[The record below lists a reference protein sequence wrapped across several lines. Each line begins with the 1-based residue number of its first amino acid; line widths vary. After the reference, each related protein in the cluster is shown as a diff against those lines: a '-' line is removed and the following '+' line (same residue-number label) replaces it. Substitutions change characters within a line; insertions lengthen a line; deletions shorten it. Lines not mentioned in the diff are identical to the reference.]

1 MPLWPSNLCRHAGGR
16 AIDDAGGR
24 ECVGPDP
31 VFRLPAVAP
40 HPPIHMTNAVLELR
54 DVVKA
59 YGDRRILDGV
69 SFGVRKGET
78 KIIIGASGSG
88 KSTILKLVMGLE
100 RPDEGQIFVNGEEIT
115 QLKERDMV
123 RVRQSM
129 GMVFQESALF
139 DSLSVRENV
148 AYRLYEIGTGE
159 DEIEQRVRKGLG
171 FVGLED
177 AIDKTPAELS
187 GGMKRL
193 VALARAL
200 IGEPEIMLYD
210 EPTAGLDPVTSRKI
224 NELIIALRDINNV
237 TGVFVTHRMRDA
249 FTLATEYASNGDG
262 QVRFQ
267 SEDNFM
273 CIANTR
279 FLMLRD
285 GKIIFEGPDEV
296 LRRSNDDYIKRFL
309 A

>member
-1 MPLWPSNLCRHAGGR
+1 
-16 AIDDAGGR
+16 
-24 ECVGPDP
+24 
-31 VFRLPAVAP
+31 
-40 HPPIHMTNAVLELR
+40 MTTSAVLELR
-54 DVVKA
+54 DVVKS

-69 SFGVRKGET
+69 SFAVRRGET

-88 KSTILKLVMGLE
+88 KSTILKLAMGLE
-100 RPDEGQIFVNGEEIT
+100 RPDEGQILIDGEDIT
-115 QLKERDMV
+115 QLDERDIV
-123 RVRQSM
+123 RVRQRM

-148 AYRLYEIGTGE
+148 AYRLYELGTDE
-159 DEIEQRVRKGLG
+159 NEIEQRVRKELG

-187 GGMKRL
+187 GGMKRR

-210 EPTAGLDPVTSRKI
+210 EPTAGLDPVTSRRI
-224 NELIIALRDINNV
+224 NELIIALRDINHV

-249 FTLATEYASNGDG
+249 FTLASQYAQNGDG
-262 QVRFQ
+262 KVIFRR
-267 SEDNFM
+267 EGPDL

-279 FLMLRD
+279 FLLLRD
-285 GKIIFEGPDEV
+285 GRIIFEGPDEI
-296 LRRSNDDYIKRFL
+296 LRRSEDPYIKRFL

>member
-1 MPLWPSNLCRHAGGR
+1 
-16 AIDDAGGR
+16 
-24 ECVGPDP
+24 
-31 VFRLPAVAP
+31 
-40 HPPIHMTNAVLELR
+40 MTNNVLELK
-54 DVVKA
+54 DVVKS

-69 SFGVRKGET
+69 SFVVRRAET

-88 KSTILKLVMGLE
+88 KSTLLKLIMGLE
-100 RPDEGQIFVNGEEIT
+100 KPDEGQIFIDGEET
-115 QLKERDMV
+115 TALKEREMV
-123 RVRQSM
+123 RIRQRM

-148 AYRLYEIGTGE
+148 AYSLYEAGTAE
-159 DEIEQRVRKGLG
+159 DEIERRVRESLG

-187 GGMKRL
+187 GGMKRR

-200 IGEPEIMLYD
+200 INGPKIMLYD

-224 NELIIALRDINNV
+224 NELIIALRDVNNV
-237 TGVFVTHRMRDA
+237 TGIFVTHRMRDA
-249 FTLATEYASNGDG
+249 FTLASQYALDGNGNVTFHREG
-262 QVRFQ
+262 Q
-267 SEDNFM
+267 DL

-279 FLMLRD
+279 FLLLRD
-285 GKIIFEGPDEV
+285 GRIIFEGPDEL
-296 LRRSNDDYIKRFL
+296 LRRSEDSYIKRFL

>member
-1 MPLWPSNLCRHAGGR
+1 
-16 AIDDAGGR
+16 
-24 ECVGPDP
+24 
-31 VFRLPAVAP
+31 
-40 HPPIHMTNAVLELR
+40 MTGAVLELK
-54 DVVKA
+54 DVVKG

-100 RPDEGQIFVNGEEIT
+100 KPDEGEIFINGEEIT

-123 RVRQSM
+123 RIRQHM

-148 AYRLYEIGTGE
+148 AYRLYEVGTDE

-187 GGMKRL
+187 GGMKRR

-210 EPTAGLDPVTSRKI
+210 EPTAGLDPVTSRRI

-249 FTLATEYASNGDG
+249 FTLASEYAENGTGEVTFHREG
-262 QVRFQ
+262 Q
-267 SEDNFM
+267 DL

-279 FLMLRD
+279 FLLLRD
-285 GKIIFEGPDEV
+285 GKIIFEGPDET
-296 LRRSNDDYIKRFL
+296 LRRSEDPYIKRFL